1 MKTDLPFICNG
12 TIIAIEDPIE
22 NEYNVIRYTCMVKM
36 PEGREIVIPKVRQA
50 SLFGGIG
57 DYFRHVAKPA
67 EADSQSF
74 GSSVNVVPQGF
85 ADASV
90 GDRVLIAF
98 IGGHITNPIIIGYDQ
113 HPNQM
118 EEKDLEEKDPGLVFQ
133 YNGIRA
139 KINKDGD
146 LSIIHK
152 GEPKVKFVDP
162 ITAGAGGAV
171 SGLLG
176 SIDNP
181 EVGGSDGLRVS
192 SVDKDEL
199 TVLEMTKGGV
209 FRIRD
214 PLGQMIEIDPNKPRI
229 YISNNDLKSS
239 EDASGGPASGGNQ
252 LLSNSTD
259 AEYIL
264 LDADK
269 GLVLINARKTVQ
281 IYSFGARKDVTD
293 GDHSHKV
300 KGNNKWTILGDD
312 ASTII
317 GNSETTVAGDFK
329 MTGVKGE
336 ITFGPAKL
344 MDSLVQLL
352 DALVQNAP
360 TFVSTTTGP
369 GVLSPQVVALATQL
383 KLLFEA
389 GKA

>member
-1 MKTDLPFICNG
+1 MRTDLPFICNG
-12 TIIAIEDPIE
+12 TIISIADPIE
-22 NEYNVIRYTCMVKM
+22 GEYNVIRYTCMVKM
-36 PEGREIVIPKVRQA
+36 PEGREIVVPNIRQA

-67 EADSQSF
+67 ESDSQSL
-74 GSSVNVVPQGF
+74 GSAVNIVPQGF

-113 HPNQM
+113 HPSQM

-152 GEPKVKFVDP
+152 GAPKVKFVDP
-162 ITAGAGGAV
+162 ITAGVAGAIPDIF
-171 SGLLG
+171 G

-192 SVDKDEL
+192 SIDKDEL
-199 TVLEMTKGGV
+199 TLLEFTKSGV
-209 FRIRD
+209 FRVRD
-214 PLGQMIEIDPNKPRI
+214 SIGQMIEMDPNKPRI
-229 YISNNDLKSS
+229 YISNNDLKST
-239 EDASGGPASGGNQ
+239 EDAAGGPLSGGNQ
-252 LLSNSTD
+252 LSTNSTD

-269 GLVLINARKTVQ
+269 GLVLINARTTAQ
-281 IYSFGARKDVTD
+281 IYSFGKRKDVTD

-300 KGNNKWTILGDD
+300 KGNNRWTILGDD
-312 ASTII
+312 ATAII
-317 GNSETTVAGDFK
+317 GNSDTTVAGDLK
-329 MTGVKGE
+329 MFGVKGE
-336 ITFGPAKL
+336 ITFGPARL

-383 KLLFEA
+383 KVLFEA